1 MIQSRLA
8 RPLVYTML
16 CMLFTVQTASAAQH
30 FADSFDDDR
39 DFLAQGVSDSGW
51 DGFLGQ
57 GPRETADQIVS
68 EDGVLTLQ
76 CTRGRYQEGWD
87 PLGPLLYKTVNGDF
101 KATVHITEYQRI
113 SFNNAGIM
121 ARAANFEDAGK
132 GEDWISID
140 YFPLYAGI
148 YARMADDNRRTEPVN
163 NGQGRNADTYLQMEL
178 VGNLFFLRHS
188 VDGTTWK
195 DLANSP
201 MLRPDLAGIPLQV
214 GLFQATYSDNQGKV
228 CFDDFSLDMG
238 DPVKTARL
246 PFPKEDARNIAS
258 TLSLSWVPG
267 SGARFHDVY
276 VGSSA
281 AQVRAAHAQSKC
293 YKGRKTANEIT
304 HALTDLLDGTT
315 YYWRVDE
322 VTEGEVHTGQ
332 LWSFSTFDPRLA
344 HFEAYPNQAA
354 LAEDWS
360 TAGTSQIKLSRAD
373 AHSGQ
378 QCLQINYDNR
388 EGAQA
393 LVEHR
398 FDPAQDWF
406 RSDFALRSLR
416 IQFKGNPTNQVDTM
430 ALVFT
435 DADWGTSQAVVPYR
449 GDLTFLRD
457 QRWHAWDVD
466 LQELVANNPSFRL
479 SHVQSIGLR
488 IWGKGAGKI
497 CVDDVTLK
505 PKHRSTDRDAAPN
518 YIKPKHFVQAL
529 PFDKVRITGGLWRER
544 MEVNRQASLS
554 HVWGRCE
561 HSIKGNGQESKRLD
575 NFRKVAGEMPGDFT
589 GTFFNDSDVYKII
602 EGTAYSL
609 QNHPDAELEAYTDKV
624 IDSIAGAQWEDGYL
638 YTFYSLPQRKPQA
651 RWTNVGSMHE
661 LYCAGHLFE
670 GAVAYYQATGKRKLL
685 DVAVRFANL
694 ICDTFGPGKLPH
706 PPGHQEIELALVKLY
721 QVTGHQRYL
730 DTAKFFIDQ
739 RGHHEGR
746 GIYGTYS
753 QDHIPFIEQEKGVG
767 HSVRAGYLY
776 CGAIDVAMLN
786 HDEAYGNA
794 LTRIWD
800 NVASTKTY
808 LTGGL
813 GQPGGPEGF
822 TDDYLL
828 GNSCYAETCSGIAYV
843 MWNQRWHR
851 MTGQS
856 KFVDLV
862 ERTLLNNTLS
872 SLSRDGK
879 KHFYTNPLTTNGR
892 ERWEWPGHDCACC
905 PSNLVRVISTVG
917 GYAYSHTCDTVNVN
931 MYIEGKATLTLK
943 NQAVG
948 ITQSTDYP
956 WDGDIR
962 LRVHPETPTRFSVK
976 LRIPGWAQ
984 NRPMPGN
991 LYKYI
996 DEQKLPMSLAV
1007 NGKAVDIIVDRGY
1020 VTLSRRW
1027 QAGDT
1032 VQLLL
1037 PMPIRRVVAHPKVS
1051 ADRGLVAVERGPIV
1065 YCAEFKDNDF
1075 DVSQLKLSDSA
1086 GLEAAFESEFLGG
1099 AVTLSSD
1106 DKPDLK
1112 LIPYYLYANR
1122 GPGWMR
1128 VWMPR
1133 K

>member
-1 MIQSRLA
+1 
-8 RPLVYTML
+8 
-16 CMLFTVQTASAAQH
+16 MLFTVQTAPAAQR
-30 FADSFDDDR
+30 FADGFDGQH
-39 DFLAQGVSDSGW
+39 DFLTDGLGDTGW
-51 DGFLGQ
+51 DGFLGK
-57 GPRETADQIVS
+57 GPRETADRIAS
-68 EDGVLTLQ
+68 ENGVLTLQ

-101 KATVHITEYQRI
+101 KATVHITDYQRI

-121 ARAANFEDAGK
+121 ARAANLDDAGK
-132 GEDWISID
+132 GEDWISVD

-188 VDGTTWK
+188 ADGSTWK
-195 DLANSP
+195 DLPNSP
-201 MLRPDLAGIPLQV
+201 MARPDLAGIPLQV

-246 PFPKEDARNIAS
+246 PFPEDEARNIAS
-258 TLSLSWVPG
+258 TLVLSWVPG

-276 VGSSA
+276 VGTSA
-281 AQVRAAHAQSKC
+281 AQLRSAHTQSTC
-293 YKGRKTANEIT
+293 YQGRKKTNEIT
-304 HALTDLLDGTT
+304 HALTDLQDGTS
-315 YYWRVDE
+315 YYWRIDE
-322 VTEGEVHTGQ
+322 VTDEGTHTGQ

-344 HFEAYPNQAA
+344 TFESYPNSSA
-354 LAEDWS
+354 LAADWHARG
-360 TAGTSQIKLSRAD
+360 TAQIKLMKTG
-373 AHSGQ
+373 AHSGKQ
-378 QCLQINYDNR
+378 ALEIGYDNSHGGQILLKY
-388 EGAQA
+388 E
-393 LVEHR
+393 

-416 IQFKGNPTNQVDTM
+416 IYFKGNPSNQVDAM

-435 DADWGTSQAVVPYR
+435 DADWGTSQTIIPYA
-449 GDLTFLRD
+449 GDLALLRD
-457 QRWHAWDVD
+457 TAWHRWDID
-466 LQELVANNPSFRL
+466 LQDLVTNNPSFRL
-479 SHVQSIGLR
+479 SHVQSMALR
-488 IWGKGAGKI
+488 IHAKGAGRI
-497 CVDDVTLK
+497 CVDDIALR
-505 PKHRSTDRDAAPN
+505 PKHRLTDRDTGPN
-518 YIKPKHFVQAL
+518 YINPKHFVQAL
-529 PFDKVRITGGLWRER
+529 PFDKVTVTGGLWRER
-544 MEVNRQASLS
+544 MEVNRQMSLP

-561 HSIKGNGQESKRLD
+561 HSIKGDGKESKRLD
-575 NFRKVAGEMPGDFT
+575 NFRKVAGEISGDFT
-589 GTFFNDSDVYKII
+589 GTYFNDSDVYKII

-624 IDSIAGAQWEDGYL
+624 IDAIAGAQWADGYL
-638 YTFYSLPQRKPQA
+638 YTFYSLPERRPQA

-685 DVAVRFANL
+685 DVAIRFADL

-753 QDHIPFIEQEKGVG
+753 QDHIPFVEQEKGVG

-776 CGAIDVAMLN
+776 CGAMDVAMLN

-800 NVASTKTY
+800 NVVNTKTY

-828 GNSCYAETCSGIAYV
+828 GNGCYAETCSGIAYV
-843 MWNQRWHR
+843 MWNERWHR
-851 MTGQS
+851 MTGQG
-856 KFVDLV
+856 KYLDLV

-917 GYAYSHTCDTVNVN
+917 GYVYSHTHDTVNVN
-931 MYIEGKATLTLK
+931 MYMESKATLALK
-943 NQAVG
+943 NQAVSL
-948 ITQSTDYP
+948 TQTTNYP

-962 LRVHPETPTRFSVK
+962 LRVRPESPTRFTIK
-976 LRIPGWAQ
+976 LRIPGWVQ
-984 NRPMPGN
+984 GRPMPGN
-991 LYKYI
+991 LYKYLDTQAGEI
-996 DEQKLPMSLAV
+996 SVAV
-1007 NGKAVDIIVDRGY
+1007 NSRPADPVVDRGY
-1020 VTLSRRW
+1020 VSLTRRW

-1032 VQLLL
+1032 IQLVL
-1037 PMPIRRVVAHPKVS
+1037 PMPIRRVVAHPKVT

-1065 YCAEFKDNDF
+1065 YCAEFKDNDL
-1075 DVSQLKLSDSA
+1075 DASQLKLPDTTSFSA
-1086 GLEAAFESEFLGG
+1086 QFEPEFLGG
-1099 AVTLSSD
+1099 AVTLTSK

-1128 VWMPR
+1128 VWIR
-1133 K
+1133 RD